1 MSVRRIFVEKKPE
14 YAVRAKEL
22 RQEIENYL
30 GIGTITDV
38 RVLIRYDV
46 EDVSEEVYKEALVTI
61 FSEPPV
67 DFVYEE
73 SFPSEEGDT
82 IFTVEY
88 LPGQFDQRADSAE
101 QCVKLLNEEE
111 NPVIKS
117 ATTYVISGTLTK
129 EQAEAVKSLCINPV
143 DSRENNNPK
152 PATLVTVFDQP
163 EDVKI
168 FEGFCDFA
176 EDSLGELYSSLNL
189 AMTFKDFLHIQ
200 NYFKNE
206 EKRDPSVTEI
216 RVLDTYWSDH
226 CRHTTFQT
234 ELKNVEFTDGDYNEP
249 IEASYRQYLA
259 DREEIF
265 KGRDDKFVCLMDLA
279 LMAMR
284 KLRKEGKLE
293 DLEESEE
300 INACSIVVP
309 VVIDG
314 QEEEWLVNFKN
325 ETHNHPTEIE
335 PFGGA
340 ATCLGGAIRDPLSG
354 RTYVYQAMRVTGAA
368 DPTRPMSET
377 LHGKLPQKRI
387 VTDAAHGYSSY
398 GNQIGLA
405 TGYVK

>member
-200 NYFKNE
+200 NYFKM
-206 EKRDPSVTEI
+206 KRRGTRP
-216 RVLDTYWSDH
+216 
-226 CRHTTFQT
+226 
-234 ELKNVEFTDGDYNEP
+234 
-249 IEASYRQYLA
+249 
-259 DREEIF
+259 
-265 KGRDDKFVCLMDLA
+265 
-279 LMAMR
+279 
-284 KLRKEGKLE
+284 LRKSGF
-293 DLEESEE
+293 
-300 INACSIVVP
+300 SIHTGLITAAIP
-309 VVIDG
+309 HSRQSLRMWNLRMVI
-314 QEEEWLVNFKN
+314 
-325 ETHNHPTEIE
+325 TMSRSRHPTVSIWLT
-335 PFGGA
+335 GKKSLKGVM
-340 ATCLGGAIRDPLSG
+340 ISLS
-354 RTYVYQAMRVTGAA
+354 A
-368 DPTRPMSET
+368 
-377 LHGKLPQKRI
+377 
-387 VTDAAHGYSSY
+387 
-398 GNQIGLA
+398 
-405 TGYVK
+405 